1 MWLLRPESYWF
12 VLVTSYTPYA
22 LPGYLVAGAA
32 LAVLRPAVRA
42 ELRRWVT
49 GGLLL
54 ALAGVGLHAA
64 LLAPSYVGEH
74 SDGPVD
80 LTLLTA
86 NMRKGGGDADG
97 LVRLVRDDGVQVLVL
112 SEVTPRLEAALGR
125 AGLPEL
131 LPHTAGAAG
140 TGSSGTVVWSAFPLA
155 EESELPLE
163 HRSLQVRVQAPEPF
177 WLVAVH
183 AAQPIKNA
191 GNDWGADWSVLD
203 RLVPRLE
210 GPVVLAGDL
219 NTTLD
224 HAPLRR
230 LLADG
235 FADAARASNAGWQPT
250 YPNGFGLIAIDH
262 VLTRDG
268 YDAVST
274 ARRSLSGTDHWAL
287 LARLAAR

>member
-1 MWLLRPESYWF
+1 M
-12 VLVTSYTPYA
+12 LVTSYTPYA
-22 LPGYLVAGAA
+22 LPGYLLALVALAA
-32 LAVLRPAVRA
+32 LRPGAPE
-42 ELRRWVT
+42 ELRCWVT
-49 GGLLL
+49 GGL
-54 ALAGVGLHAA
+54 ALAVAGAGFHAV
-64 LLAPSYVGEH
+64 LLAPAYVGEH
-74 SDGPVD
+74 PDGPAD
-80 LTLLTA
+80 LTVLTA
-86 NMRKGGGDADG
+86 NMRRGGGDAAG
-97 LVRLVRDDGVQVLVL
+97 LVRLVRDDDVQVLVL
-112 SEVTPRLEAALGR
+112 EEVTPRLEAALGS
-125 AGLPEL
+125 AGLSAL
-131 LPHTAGAAG
+131 LPHVAGASGPGA
-140 TGSSGTVVWSAFPLA
+140 SGTVVWSAFPLT

-163 HRSLQVRVQAPEPF
+163 HRSLQVRVRAPEPF

-191 GNDWGADWSVLD
+191 GNDWGADWSMLN
-203 RLVPRLE
+203 RLVPRLT

-230 LLADG
+230 LLGEG
-235 FADAARASNAGWQPT
+235 FADAARTANAGWQPT